1 MKLGPKEIKVVN
13 EYFVRPVKNRLK
25 EIFLKKGLPQL
36 KTPDEVQRPQRA
48 LDKEAIDAFMK
59 RNPKAEGGPIELN
72 SEFQKKVKNLLDQ
85 DLSNR
90 EVAEKLNRGVTTIK
104 RVKDAIK
111 YPSKKEAIAK
121 QTVEKYTKL
130 KKLVEEANKGSK
142 LIYQKDLAKSVG
154 IKSLDP
160 NFAKMKK
167 RFNVPD
173 LDTPA
178 DKVQKEFL
186 KTIKNPETPIED
198 TFSLVKKISEKT
210 GVGASKTSE
219 HLLKLPEYKNA
230 NKMLKTL
237 SQVEF
242 QKKIRGKGFTL
253 GDFEEIIQQ
262 KKDAPKL
269 QVSSI
274 STPEK
279 FIIDSAMR
287 HQAAGGDK
295 ITFIKKPGD
304 VDRQGNLI
312 THRDAEFEF
321 KGKRYSYF
329 DLLKDG
335 RKNKEFKD
343 VYKVADDLNEFL
355 GKEVIHPVT
364 KEKVIFK
371 NLMKEAYNKGAG
383 YGYERAPYDI
393 DHFKSVKKEPFKNLR
408 VLPRRINTS
417 QGIMMNLA
425 DTAQQGLLGKE
436 AASKYTPEKTK
447 AYSKKMGYDF
457 NKNIDQLFKDEL
469 KLADD
474 ILVKGRV
481 LKTPLDIA
489 KQSFAKV
496 KQAGGVELGANPFF
510 SPGILKEAFKQ
521 LPTPAGAVGL
531 NLGLGVDPRSSI
543 DRASI
548 AAEAAFAPALV
559 KQAAK
564 LGPVGQ
570 RIANLGLTPAMAA
583 RVARI
588 ASPLGIASLAAEGL
602 YQGGKFTK
610 KRMEEL
616 RSMTPEQRAELRRQ
630 GEAQAF
636 DPFQAAGGGI
646 AKLAGDRS
654 GAMLTSMNP
663 DKDGLQGPLNR
674 GKKQ

>member
-1 MKLGPKEIKVVN
+1 MAYKNTVKDYSQMIGFLTRDKTTDVPGSMAHGLRTGLYDGGRAGFENGKKVSPAQS
-13 EYFVRPVKNRLK
+13 VRI
-25 EIFLKKGLPQL
+25 EF
-36 KTPDEVQRPQRA
+36 
-48 LDKEAIDAFMK
+48 
-59 RNPKAEGGPIELN
+59 NP
-72 SEFQKKVKNLLDQ
+72 EFQKQVKDLLDQ
-85 DLSNR
+85 GLSNN

-104 RVKDAIK
+104 RVKEAIK
-111 YPSKKEAIAK
+111 YPSKN
-121 QTVEKYTKL
+121 QTTEKYTKL
-130 KKLVEEANKGSK
+130 KELVEEANKGSK
-142 LIYQKDLAKSVG
+142 LIYQKDLAKLVD
-154 IKSLDP
+154 IKSLDS

-173 LDTPA
+173 LDTPV

-219 HLLKLPEYKNA
+219 HLLKLPEYKDA

-242 QKKIRGKGFTL
+242 QKKIQGKGFTL
-253 GDFEEIIQQ
+253 GDFEEIIDQ
-262 KKDAPKL
+262 KIKSPKL

-279 FIIDSAMR
+279 FIIDSAIR
-287 HQAAGGDK
+287 HQSIGGDK
-295 ITFIKKPGD
+295 IKFIKKPGD
-304 VDRQGNLI
+304 IDREGNVI
-312 THRDAEFEF
+312 SHKDAEFEY
-321 KGKRYSYF
+321 KNKRYSYF

-355 GKEVIHPVT
+355 GKEVTHPVT
-364 KEKVIFK
+364 KQKIIFK
-371 NLMKEAYNKGAG
+371 DLMKEAYNKGAG

-425 DTAQQGLLGKE
+425 DTAQKGFLAE
-436 AASKYTPEKTK
+436 ETASKYTPEKTK

-496 KQAGGVELGANPFF
+496 KQTEGVKLGANPFF
-510 SPGILKEAFKQ
+510 DPKLMGKVIGDLGKGINVGLGPTGILA
-521 LPTPAGAVGL
+521 L
-531 NLGLGVDPRSSI
+531 NTALGVDPTQSL
-543 DRASI
+543 DRVGLGV
-548 AAEAAFAPALV
+548 EAAMAKPLV
-559 KQAAK
+559 KGATSVTDKIKNPMLRKIAERAA
-564 LGPVGQ
+564 LAGMS
-570 RIANLGLTPAMAA
+570 PAMAMKI
-583 RVARI
+583 ARI
-588 ASPLGIASLAAEGL
+588 ASPVGIASLAGEGL
-602 YQGGKFTK
+602 YQVGKLGYEDQQRFNALSP
-610 KRMEEL
+610 EEQ
-616 RSMTPEQRAELRRQ
+616 SAERAEQ
-630 GEAQAF
+630 EKFAF
-636 DPFQAAGGGI
+636 DIEG
-646 AKLAGDRS
+646 S
-654 GAMLTSMNP
+654 
-663 DKDGLQGPLNR
+663 
-674 GKKQ
+674 